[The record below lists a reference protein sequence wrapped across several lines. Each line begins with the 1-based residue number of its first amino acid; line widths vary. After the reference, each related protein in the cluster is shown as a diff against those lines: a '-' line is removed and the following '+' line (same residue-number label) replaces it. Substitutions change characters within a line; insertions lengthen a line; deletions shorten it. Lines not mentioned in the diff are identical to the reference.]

1 MHLYSLQKY
10 YLLPKMIYYSSLS
23 YQFRTFDVLPVSK
36 AYPTIDN
43 SLMIELLQLIRDS
56 VAAI

>member
-36 AYPTIDN
+36 AYPTYRQFIND
-43 SLMIELLQLIRDS
+43 
-56 VAAI
+56 